1 MNSTRSSRPELVCER
16 DEVVPGVAVTHEGGL
31 HVVAAEVVAQAGER
45 AQRVVDAVLR
55 SHHAQVADEVAAAAP
70 ERLVGRDGDEAREI
84 GRAAHHRGAL
94 GRDSTATLRDAAV
107 ALVRRDHVVGQPEG
121 GLLEQLRG
129 EQQRPAG
136 AEARTEQL
144 GHQVVVVEDEARAA
158 DASAAARRGTA
169 GQAGCRPARRRT
181 AARGRAARRAA
192 ASARAPSRTR
202 AGSRRARPS
211 RPPAGSGGSPRPRSG
226 RRAPCRAS
234 IRAGR

>member
-1 MNSTRSSRPELVCER
+1 MRER
-16 DEVVPGVAVTHEGGL
+16 DEVVPGVAVTHERGL

-55 SHHAQVADEVAAAAP
+55 AHHAEVADEVAAAAP

-94 GRDSTATLRDAAV
+94 GRDSTAALRDATV

-129 EQQRPAG
+129 A
-136 AEARTEQL
+136 A
-144 GHQVVVVEDEARAA
+144 ARARPRRSA
-158 DASAAARRGTA
+158 SGTARAPGRGGRTRSARRAASAAARRGTA
-169 GQAGCRPARRRT
+169 GRAGCRPARRRT